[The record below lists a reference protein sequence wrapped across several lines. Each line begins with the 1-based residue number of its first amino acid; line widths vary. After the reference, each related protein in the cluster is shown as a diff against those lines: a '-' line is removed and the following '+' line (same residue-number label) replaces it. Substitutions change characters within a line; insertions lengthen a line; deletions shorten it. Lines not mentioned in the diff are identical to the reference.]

1 MRFTIKALLPWF
13 LVIVVLLGGCTVPA
27 ATPAGAPASGAG
39 ARTITHALGESTIP
53 ATPQRI
59 VALEWTYVEN
69 LLALGIQPVGVADIE
84 GFNDWVK
91 LPVALDPSV
100 VDVGD
105 RGEPNLEALA
115 QLQPDLIIAPLFR
128 VADTYEELNAIAP
141 TIVFDPYP
149 TDENVTQ
156 FEEMRQTFL
165 AIADL
170 VGRAGEGEAVLARL
184 NQKFAAARSQLEAA
198 NRAGEQFVLAQA
210 FGGDAVQVRLF
221 TDNAMATEIVS
232 QLGLENGWEGAFDQY
247 GFTTVSIETLP
258 ELGDVNFF
266 YVVQDDNNVFAR
278 DAILPLW
285 ESLPFVQQGNAYAL
299 GGDTWLFGGPLSAEL
314 LIDKVVDLLAP
325 GTAAAAFPVT
335 IEHKYGSTTID
346 AAPARI
352 VTVGLTDHDALLAL
366 DIVPVGTSEWFGD
379 YPGSVW
385 PWAQHKLGDQLPEAV
400 GGDAI
405 NFEKIAALQP
415 DLILALFSGVTQ
427 EEYDL
432 LAQIAPT
439 VAQPAGYVDYGIP
452 WQELTVTVGKAVGKQ
467 AEAETLVADV
477 EAKFAQVRAAHPEF
491 EGATSV
497 VATPYQ
503 GIWVYGPQDVR
514 GRFLTLLGFTLPEG
528 LAEITGADFGGNLS
542 MERADLLDVDVIVWL
557 DPEDAEGEL
566 GGPVYQSL
574 PVHTEGREVFLDSY
588 DDPVGGATSFVSVLS
603 LPFLLDEL
611 VPQLAAAMEGS
622 Q

>member
-1 MRFTIKALLPWF
+1 MSFMLKSLMPWLLVSMMALA
-13 LVIVVLLGGCTVPA
+13 GCAGSADAPSQAPA
-27 ATPAGAPASGAG
+27 AAAGE
-39 ARTITHALGESTIP
+39 RTITHALGETTIP
-53 ATPQRI
+53 TTPQRI
-59 VALEWTYVEN
+59 VALEWTYVED

-91 LPVALDPSV
+91 LPVALDPAV

-105 RGEPNLEALA
+105 RGEPNLETLA
-115 QLQPDLIIAPLFR
+115 QLDPDLIIAPLFR
-128 VADTYEELNAIAP
+128 VADTYEELSAIAP
-141 TIVFDPYP
+141 TVIFDPYP
-149 TDENVTQ
+149 TDETVTQ
-156 FEEMRQTFL
+156 YDEMRQTL
-165 AIADL
+165 LQIADL
-170 VGRAGEGEAVLARL
+170 AGRTGEAEAVLARL
-184 NQKFAAARSQLEAA
+184 DEKIAAARSQLEAA
-198 NRAGEQFVLAQA
+198 GQAGAQFVLAQA

-221 TDNAMATEIVS
+221 TDNAMAAEIVA

-247 GFTTVSIETLP
+247 GFTTVSVETLP

-266 YVVQDDNNVFAR
+266 YVVQDDNDVFTR
-278 DAILPLW
+278 DAIRPLW
-285 ESLPFVQQGNAYAL
+285 ENLTFVQNGNAHPL

-314 LIDKVVDLLAP
+314 LIDKVVNLLAP
-325 GTAAAAFPVT
+325 GAAAATFPVT
-335 IEHKYGSTTID
+335 IGHKYGSTTID
-346 AAPARI
+346 ARPERI

-366 DIVPVGTSEWFGD
+366 DIVPVGTSEWFGG

-385 PWAQHKLGDQLPEAV
+385 PWAQHKLGDQIPEAV
-400 GGDAI
+400 GGDSI

-439 VAQPAGYVDYGIP
+439 VAQPADYVDYGVP

-467 AEAETLVADV
+467 AEAEAMVADV
-477 EAKFAQVRAAHPEF
+477 EAKFAEVSAAHPEF

-528 LAEITGADFGGNLS
+528 LAEITGAEFGGNLS
-542 MERADLLDVDVIVWL
+542 MERADLLDVDVIIWL

-574 PVHTEGREVFLDSY
+574 PVHTEGHEVFLDSY
-588 DDPVGGATSFVSVLS
+588 SDPVGGATSFVSVLS

-611 VPQLAAAMEGS
+611 VPQLASAIEGD

>member
-1 MRFTIKALLPWF
+1 MQFPVKSLLLCF
-13 LVIVVLLGGCTVPA
+13 LVMMAALGGCTGA
-27 ATPAGAPASGAG
+27 ADAPSQAPNASAGE
-39 ARTITHALGESTIP
+39 RIVTHALGETTIP
-53 ATPQRI
+53 TTPQRI
-59 VALEWTYVEN
+59 VALEWTYVED

-91 LPVALDPSV
+91 LPVALDPTV

-105 RGEPNLEALA
+105 RGEPNLETLA
-115 QLQPDLIIAPLFR
+115 QLNPDLIIAPLFR
-128 VADTYEELNAIAP
+128 VADTYEELSAIAP
-141 TIVFDPYP
+141 TVIFDPYP
-149 TDENVTQ
+149 TDETVTQ
-156 FEEMRQTFL
+156 FDEMRQTFL
-165 AIADL
+165 QIADL
-170 VGRAGEGEAVLARL
+170 AGRTSEGEAVLAKL
-184 NQKFAAARSQLEAA
+184 DEKFAAARSQLDAA
-198 NRAGEQFVLAQA
+198 GQAGERFVLAQA

-221 TDNAMATEIVS
+221 TDNAMAAEIVA

-247 GFTTVSIETLP
+247 GFTTVSVETLP

-266 YVVQDDNNVFAR
+266 YVVQDDNDVFTR
-278 DAILPLW
+278 DAIRPLW
-285 ESLPFVQQGNAYAL
+285 ENLTFVQNGNAHPL

-314 LIDKVVDLLAP
+314 LIDKVVNLLAP
-325 GTAAAAFPVT
+325 GAAAATFPVT
-335 IEHKYGSTTID
+335 IGHKYGSTTID
-346 AAPARI
+346 ARPERI

-366 DIVPVGTSEWFGD
+366 DIVPVGTSEWFGG

-385 PWAQHKLGDQLPEAV
+385 PWAQHKLGDQIPEAV
-400 GGDAI
+400 GGDSI

-439 VAQPAGYVDYGIP
+439 VAQPADYVDYGVP

-467 AEAETLVADV
+467 AEAEAMVADV
-477 EAKFAQVRAAHPEF
+477 EAKFAEVRAAHPEF

-528 LAEITGADFGGNLS
+528 LAEITGAEFGGNLS
-542 MERADLLDVDVIVWL
+542 MERADLLDVDVIIWL

-588 DDPVGGATSFVSVLS
+588 SDPVGGATSFVSVLS

-611 VPQLAAAMEGS
+611 VPQLASAIEGD

>member
-1 MRFTIKALLPWF
+1 MQFPVKSLLLCF
-13 LVIVVLLGGCTVPA
+13 LVMMVALGGCTGA
-27 ATPAGAPASGAG
+27 ADAPSQAPNASAGE
-39 ARTITHALGESTIP
+39 RIVTHALGETTIP
-53 ATPQRI
+53 TTPQRI
-59 VALEWTYVEN
+59 VALEWTYVED

-91 LPVALDPSV
+91 LPVALDPTV

-105 RGEPNLEALA
+105 RGEPNLETLA
-115 QLQPDLIIAPLFR
+115 QLNPDLIIAPLFR
-128 VADTYEELNAIAP
+128 VADTYEELSAIAP
-141 TIVFDPYP
+141 TVIFDPYP
-149 TDENVTQ
+149 TDETVTQ
-156 FEEMRQTFL
+156 FDEMRQTFL
-165 AIADL
+165 QIADL
-170 VGRAGEGEAVLARL
+170 AGRTSEGEAVLAKL
-184 NQKFAAARSQLEAA
+184 DEKFAAARSQLDAA
-198 NRAGEQFVLAQA
+198 GQAGERFVLAQA
-210 FGGDAVQVRLF
+210 FGGDAVQVRIF
-221 TDNAMATEIVS
+221 TDNAMAAEIVA

-247 GFTTVSIETLP
+247 GFTTVSVETLP
-258 ELGDVNFF
+258 ELEDVNFF
-266 YVVQDDNNVFAR
+266 YVVQDDNDVFAR
-278 DAILPLW
+278 DAIRPLW
-285 ESLPFVQQGNAYAL
+285 ENLTFVQNGNAHPL

-314 LIDKVVDLLAP
+314 LIDKVVNLLAP
-325 GTAAAAFPVT
+325 GAAAATFPVT
-335 IEHKYGSTTID
+335 IGHKYGSTTID
-346 AAPARI
+346 ARPERI

-366 DIVPVGTSEWFGD
+366 DIVPVGTSEWFGG

-385 PWAQHKLGDQLPEAV
+385 PWAQHKLGDQIPEAV
-400 GGDAI
+400 GGDSI

-439 VAQPAGYVDYGIP
+439 VAQPADYVDYGVP

-467 AEAETLVADV
+467 AEAEAMVADV
-477 EAKFAQVRAAHPEF
+477 EAKFAEVRAAHPEF

-528 LAEITGADFGGNLS
+528 LAEITGAEFGGNLS
-542 MERADLLDVDVIVWL
+542 MERADLLDVDVIIWL

-588 DDPVGGATSFVSVLS
+588 SDPVGGATSFVSVLS

-611 VPQLAAAMEGS
+611 APQLASAIEGD

>member
-1 MRFTIKALLPWF
+1 MSFMLKSLMPWLLVSMMALA
-13 LVIVVLLGGCTVPA
+13 GCAGSADAPSQAPA
-27 ATPAGAPASGAG
+27 AAAGE
-39 ARTITHALGESTIP
+39 RTITHALGETTIP
-53 ATPQRI
+53 TTPQRI
-59 VALEWTYVEN
+59 VALEWTYVED

-91 LPVALDPSV
+91 LPVALDPAV

-105 RGEPNLEALA
+105 RGEPNLETLA
-115 QLQPDLIIAPLFR
+115 QLDPDLIIAPLFR
-128 VADTYEELNAIAP
+128 VADTYEELSAIAP
-141 TIVFDPYP
+141 TVIFDPYP
-149 TDENVTQ
+149 TDETVTQ
-156 FEEMRQTFL
+156 YDEMRQTL
-165 AIADL
+165 LQIADL
-170 VGRAGEGEAVLARL
+170 AGRTGEAEAVLARL
-184 NQKFAAARSQLEAA
+184 DEKIAAARSQLEAA
-198 NRAGEQFVLAQA
+198 GQAGAQFVLAQA

-221 TDNAMATEIVS
+221 TDNAMAAEIVA

-247 GFTTVSIETLP
+247 GFTTVSVETLP

-266 YVVQDDNNVFAR
+266 YVVQDDNDVFTR
-278 DAILPLW
+278 DAIRPLW
-285 ESLPFVQQGNAYAL
+285 ENLTFVQNGNAHPL

-314 LIDKVVDLLAP
+314 LIDKVVNLLAP
-325 GTAAAAFPVT
+325 GAAAATFPVT
-335 IEHKYGSTTID
+335 IGHKYGSTTID
-346 AAPARI
+346 ARPERI

-366 DIVPVGTSEWFGD
+366 DIVPVGTSEWFGG

-385 PWAQHKLGDQLPEAV
+385 PWAQHKLGDQIPEAV
-400 GGDAI
+400 GGDSI

-439 VAQPAGYVDYGIP
+439 VAQPADYVDYGVP

-467 AEAETLVADV
+467 AEAEAMVADV
-477 EAKFAQVRAAHPEF
+477 EAKFAEVRAAHPEF

-528 LAEITGADFGGNLS
+528 LAEITGAEFGGNLS
-542 MERADLLDVDVIVWL
+542 MERADLLDVDVIIWL

-574 PVHTEGREVFLDSY
+574 PVHTEGHEVFLDSY
-588 DDPVGGATSFVSVLS
+588 SDPVGGATSFVSVLS

-611 VPQLAAAMEGS
+611 VPQLASAIEGD

>member
-1 MRFTIKALLPWF
+1 MQFPVKSLLLCF
-13 LVIVVLLGGCTVPA
+13 LVMMVALGGCTGA
-27 ATPAGAPASGAG
+27 ADAPSQAPNASAGE
-39 ARTITHALGESTIP
+39 RIVTHALGETTIP
-53 ATPQRI
+53 TTPQRI
-59 VALEWTYVEN
+59 VALEWTYVED

-91 LPVALDPSV
+91 LPVALDPTV

-105 RGEPNLEALA
+105 RGEPNLETLA
-115 QLQPDLIIAPLFR
+115 QLNPDLIIAPLFR
-128 VADTYEELNAIAP
+128 VADTYEELSAIAP
-141 TIVFDPYP
+141 TVIFDPYP
-149 TDENVTQ
+149 TDETVTQ
-156 FEEMRQTFL
+156 FDEMRQTFL
-165 AIADL
+165 QIADL
-170 VGRAGEGEAVLARL
+170 AGRTSEGEAVLAKL
-184 NQKFAAARSQLEAA
+184 DEKFAAARSQLDAA
-198 NRAGEQFVLAQA
+198 GQAGERFVLAQA
-210 FGGDAVQVRLF
+210 FGGDAVQVRIF
-221 TDNAMATEIVS
+221 TDNAMAAEIVA

-247 GFTTVSIETLP
+247 GFTTVSVETLP
-258 ELGDVNFF
+258 ELEDVNLF
-266 YVVQDDNNVFAR
+266 YVVQDDNDVFAR
-278 DAILPLW
+278 DAIRPLW
-285 ESLPFVQQGNAYAL
+285 ENLTFVQNGNAHPL

-314 LIDKVVDLLAP
+314 LIDKVVNLLAP
-325 GTAAAAFPVT
+325 GAAAATFPVT
-335 IEHKYGSTTID
+335 IGHKYGSTTID
-346 AAPARI
+346 ARPERI

-366 DIVPVGTSEWFGD
+366 DIVPVGTSEWFGG

-385 PWAQHKLGDQLPEAV
+385 PWAQHKLGDQIPEAV
-400 GGDAI
+400 GGDSI

-439 VAQPAGYVDYGIP
+439 VAQPADYVDYGVP

-467 AEAETLVADV
+467 AEAEAMVADV
-477 EAKFAQVRAAHPEF
+477 EAKFAEVRAAHPEF

-528 LAEITGADFGGNLS
+528 LAEITGAEFGGNLS
-542 MERADLLDVDVIVWL
+542 MERADLLDVDVIIWL

-588 DDPVGGATSFVSVLS
+588 SDPVGGATSFVSVLS

-611 VPQLAAAMEGS
+611 APQLASAIEGD

>member
-1 MRFTIKALLPWF
+1 MQFPVKSLLLCF
-13 LVIVVLLGGCTVPA
+13 LVMMVALGGCTGA
-27 ATPAGAPASGAG
+27 ADAPSQAPNASAGE
-39 ARTITHALGESTIP
+39 RIVTHALGETTIP
-53 ATPQRI
+53 TTPQRI
-59 VALEWTYVEN
+59 VALEWTYVED

-91 LPVALDPSV
+91 LPVALDPTV

-105 RGEPNLEALA
+105 RGEPNLETLA
-115 QLQPDLIIAPLFR
+115 QLNPDLIIAPLFR
-128 VADTYEELNAIAP
+128 VADTYEELSAIAP
-141 TIVFDPYP
+141 TVIFDPYP
-149 TDENVTQ
+149 TDETVTQ
-156 FEEMRQTFL
+156 FDEMRQTFL
-165 AIADL
+165 QIADL
-170 VGRAGEGEAVLARL
+170 AGRTSEGEAVLAKL
-184 NQKFAAARSQLEAA
+184 DEKFAAARSQLDAA
-198 NRAGEQFVLAQA
+198 GQAGERFVLAQA

-221 TDNAMATEIVS
+221 TDNAMAAEIVA

-247 GFTTVSIETLP
+247 GFTTVSVETLP

-266 YVVQDDNNVFAR
+266 YVVQDDNDVFAR
-278 DAILPLW
+278 DAIRPLW
-285 ESLPFVQQGNAYAL
+285 ENLTFVQNGNAHPL

-314 LIDKVVDLLAP
+314 LIDKVVNLLAP
-325 GTAAAAFPVT
+325 GAAAATFPVT
-335 IEHKYGSTTID
+335 IGHKYGSTTID
-346 AAPARI
+346 ARPERI

-366 DIVPVGTSEWFGD
+366 DIVPVGTSEWFGG

-385 PWAQHKLGDQLPEAV
+385 PWAQHKLGDQIPEAV
-400 GGDAI
+400 GGDSI

-439 VAQPAGYVDYGIP
+439 VAQPADYVDYGVP

-467 AEAETLVADV
+467 AEAEAMVADV
-477 EAKFAQVRAAHPEF
+477 EAKFAEVRAAHPKF

-528 LAEITGADFGGNLS
+528 LAEITGAEFGGNLS
-542 MERADLLDVDVIVWL
+542 MERADLLDVDVIIWL

-574 PVHTEGREVFLDSY
+574 PVHTEGHEVFLDSY
-588 DDPVGGATSFVSVLS
+588 SDPVGGATSFVSVLS

-611 VPQLAAAMEGS
+611 VPQLASAIEGD